1 MSLFAF
7 IYQTKGFVTEA
18 EACADK
24 AVSLALKHVGISPEQ
39 VAIVYNAQGRVLL
52 TNSRY
57 IEAANSFRESLNWA
71 IRAHGMDHPFTGRAM
86 FHLAEV
92 YLAESRTDLAQ
103 PLLIKGL
110 QIVDRALGPGSVASS
125 EALEDLGRLYT
136 LDGKFSQAQQVFDQA
151 LTIEERAFGV
161 SKPRLVSTL
170 HRCAAVRVYTNKNQ
184 DALTYLS
191 RAIEIARAIPWL
203 QSRAAIL
210 LRDRAFVENRMGRIE
225 EAEHDYQRAIAGME
239 AAFGTMDQRLLG
251 TLQDYASLLRKAR
264 QPGLKDLDQRI
275 KVLQA
280 ACRSTSRTGAKS
292 VRNCS
297 PTNRHEFGAARG
309 H

>member
-1 MSLFAF
+1 
-7 IYQTKGFVTEA
+7 
-18 EACADK
+18 
-24 AVSLALKHVGISPEQ
+24 
-39 VAIVYNAQGRVLL
+39 
-52 TNSRY
+52 
-57 IEAANSFRESLNWA
+57 
-71 IRAHGMDHPFTGRAM
+71 
-86 FHLAEV
+86 LAEV

-136 LDGKFSQAQQVFDQA
+136 LDGKFSQAQQVLDQA

-161 SKPRLVSTL
+161 SNPRLVSTL
-170 HRCAAVRVYTNKNQ
+170 HRSAAVRVYTNKNQ

-191 RAIEIARAIPWL
+191 RALEIARGIPWL

-210 LRDRAFVENRMGRIE
+210 LKDRAFVENRMGRIE
-225 EAEHDYQRAIAGME
+225 EAEQDYQRAIASME
-239 AAFGTMDQRLLG
+239 AAFGTMDDRLLG

-292 VRNCS
+292 VRHCS
-297 PTNRHEFGAARG
+297 TTNRNEFGAARG